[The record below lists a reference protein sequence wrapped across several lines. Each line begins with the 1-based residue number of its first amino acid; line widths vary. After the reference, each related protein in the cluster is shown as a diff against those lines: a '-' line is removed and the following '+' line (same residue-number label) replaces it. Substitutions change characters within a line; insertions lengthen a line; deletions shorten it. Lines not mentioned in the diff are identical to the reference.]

1 VRVFRLFGQ
10 NYRVSKFLVVFDVDS
25 TLIQDEVIELLAEV
39 AGKRAE
45 VAEVTERAMRG
56 ELDFSQS
63 LIQRVQA
70 LTGLPE
76 SVFADVYQRITPTT
90 GVQETIDAIHA
101 AGGLVGAVSGGFT
114 QVLAPLAAKLGLD
127 FARAN
132 DLEVID
138 RKLTGKV
145 IGRIV
150 DKTVKAESL
159 REWAELCGISIAQT
173 IAVGDGANDLEM
185 MAAAALGVAFNA
197 KPIVRAQADVV
208 IDNLDLRE
216 LLPLLGI

>member
-1 VRVFRLFGQ
+1 MRVFLLFGQ
-10 NYRVSKFLVVFDVDS
+10 NYMVSKFLVVFDVDS

-70 LTGLPE
+70 LTNLPE
-76 SVFADVYQRITPTT
+76 SVFADVYQRITPTN
-90 GVQETIDAIHA
+90 GVQEAIDAIHA

-114 QVLAPLAAKLGLD
+114 QVITPLAAKLGLD

-138 RKLTGKV
+138 GKLTGKV
-145 IGRIV
+145 TGRIV

-159 REWAELCGISIAQT
+159 LEWAKLSGIPIAQT

-185 MAAAALGVAFNA
+185 MAAASLGVAFNA

-208 IDNLDLRE
+208 IAKQDLRE

>member
-1 VRVFRLFGQ
+1 
-10 NYRVSKFLVVFDVDS
+10 
-25 TLIQDEVIELLAEV
+25 
-39 AGKRAE
+39 
-45 VAEVTERAMRG
+45 
-56 ELDFSQS
+56 
-63 LIQRVQA
+63 
-70 LTGLPE
+70 
-76 SVFADVYQRITPTT
+76 VFADVYQRITPTK

-114 QVLAPLAAKLGLD
+114 QVLTPLAAKLGLD

-132 DLEVID
+132 DLDVID
-138 RKLTGKV
+138 GKLTGKV

-159 REWAELCGISIAQT
+159 REWAELSGISIAQT

-197 KPIVRAQADVV
+197 KPIVRAQADIV
-208 IDNLDLRE
+208 IEKQDLRE